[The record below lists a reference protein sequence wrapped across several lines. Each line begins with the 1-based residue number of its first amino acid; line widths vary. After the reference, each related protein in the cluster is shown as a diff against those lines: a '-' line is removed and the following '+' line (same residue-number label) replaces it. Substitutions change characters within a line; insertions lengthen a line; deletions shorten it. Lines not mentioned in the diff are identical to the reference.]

1 LCYSSG
7 LRFSRPDLILESK
20 LLNGVVYAIAGS
32 DRKLVAG
39 GAVRLAVGGIMELDR
54 HRSADGLNQRGR
66 SGVCIMLAA
75 LLVITNGQLR
85 ADPAYKVRGGKV
97 SFSVGSN
104 VPFLKVAGSSSAV
117 KGSGDGTVAGN
128 VAQVRNAH
136 FELDPKTLKTG
147 ISLRDRHMYEQV
159 FTAANGSI
167 TPVVLRTGTF
177 QAKRNPTSGKWE
189 ASFQAQLT
197 LHGATKPVRFQASA
211 EQKGASVIISA
222 EGVVKTS
229 EFGVKPIT
237 YSGARVND
245 GVTVIV
251 RDLRVEP

>member
-1 LCYSSG
+1 
-7 LRFSRPDLILESK
+7 
-20 LLNGVVYAIAGS
+20 
-32 DRKLVAG
+32 
-39 GAVRLAVGGIMELDR
+39 
-54 HRSADGLNQRGR
+54 
-66 SGVCIMLAA
+66 MLAA
-75 LLVITNGQLR
+75 LLVITTGQLR
-85 ADPAYKVRGGKV
+85 ADPAYKVRGGEV
-97 SFSVGSN
+97 SFSVDAN
-104 VPFLKVAGSSSAV
+104 VPFLKVSGSSSAV

-128 VAQVRNAH
+128 VAQVRGAH

-147 ISLRDRHMYEQV
+147 ISLRDQHMYEQV

-197 LHGATKPVRFQASA
+197 LRGVTRPVRFHASA
-211 EQKGASVIISA
+211 EQKNTEVIISA
-222 EGVVKTS
+222 EGVIKTS

-245 GVTVIV
+245 AVNVMV

>member
-1 LCYSSG
+1 MA
-7 LRFSRPDLILESK
+7 
-20 LLNGVVYAIAGS
+20 V
-32 DRKLVAG
+32 DRQ
-39 GAVRLAVGGIMELDR
+39 
-54 HRSADGLNQRGR
+54 RSANGLSQRVR
-66 SGVCIMLAA
+66 SRVCIMLAA
-75 LLVITNGQLR
+75 LVVITTRQLR

-97 SFSVGSN
+97 SFSVETN
-104 VPFLKVAGSSSAV
+104 VPFLKVSGSSSAV
-117 KGSGDGTVAGN
+117 KGSGEGTVAGN
-128 VAQVRNAH
+128 VAQVRSAR

-189 ASFQAQLT
+189 ASFEAQLT
-197 LHGATKPVRFQASA
+197 LRGATRPVRFHASA
-211 EQKGASVIISA
+211 EQKGTWVIISA

-245 GVTVIV
+245 EVNVMV
-251 RDLRVEP
+251 RDLRVER